1 MTDIRGNTVAV
12 GDKVAILH
20 KKRPT
25 TTATLQIG
33 TVIWIYNKVCNVA
46 VNGLNTTRHTNKTL
60 IKII

>member
-33 TVIWIYNKVCNVA
+33 IVVEISLKIATVEVK
-46 VNGLNTTRHTNKTL
+46 GLNSTNHTNKTI
-60 IKII
+60 IKI